1 MSSTSYA
8 LAIRNKN
15 HYQMIILNC
24 TNKSKNFKKKNEK
37 KKINF
42 KSFKIKKINY

>member
-15 HYQMIILNC
+15 HMIILNC
-24 TNKSKNFKKKNEK
+24 TNKSKNLKKKNEK

-42 KSFKIKKINY
+42 KSFKIKKN